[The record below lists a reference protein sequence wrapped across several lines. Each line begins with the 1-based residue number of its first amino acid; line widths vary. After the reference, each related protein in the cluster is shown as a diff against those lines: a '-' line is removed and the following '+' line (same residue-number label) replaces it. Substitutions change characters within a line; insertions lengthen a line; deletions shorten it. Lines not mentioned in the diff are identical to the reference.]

1 MIYSDH
7 ATRIHVFRDR
17 DAWMD
22 DDAPWIIEARDDDGR
37 AADIPV
43 ECTMTWRAAMDLGV
57 PPVIRS
63 LGSKWRPVR

>member
-1 MIYSDH
+1 MIYSDP

-37 AADIPV
+37 ATDIPV
-43 ECTMTWRAAMDLGV
+43 ECTMTWRDAMDLGV
-57 PPVIRS
+57 PAVIRS